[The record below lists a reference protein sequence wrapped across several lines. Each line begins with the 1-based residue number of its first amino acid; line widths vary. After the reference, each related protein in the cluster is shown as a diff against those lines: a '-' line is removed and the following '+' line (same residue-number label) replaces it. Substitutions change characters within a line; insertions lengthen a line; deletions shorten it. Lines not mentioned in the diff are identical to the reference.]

1 VHSIAELAA
10 LAQAQLGEAP
20 SGYPGAAP
28 PGYAA
33 PPQAGPVPGP
43 PGYAGPPQ
51 AGPVPGPPGFDAPP
65 QVGPV
70 PGPPGFDG
78 PPQAGPVPGP
88 PGSAGATPG
97 WAQQPRSGPLPGP
110 WGRRGTRSSRP
121 VDSGGDALAS
131 LEGDIAAAA
140 TGAAVR
146 FLGRAIS
153 KRMQRTFDERVRPA
167 LAARQEALLHEQI
180 AIAERHPDLRA
191 CLTDKVIFLAGGT
204 RTVPMSGMAGMLTLE
219 QSDALVAQ
227 LRGS

>member
-1 VHSIAELAA
+1 MHSIAELAE
-10 LAQAQLGEAP
+10 LARAQLGEAP

-33 PPQAGPVPGP
+33 QPQAGPLPGPGPVPGP
-43 PGYAGPPQ
+43 PGTG
-51 AGPVPGPPGFDAPP
+51 D
-65 QVGPV
+65 
-70 PGPPGFDG
+70 
-78 PPQAGPVPGP
+78 
-88 PGSAGATPG
+88 ATPG

-110 WGRRGTRSSRP
+110 WGRRGTRASRPDNP

-131 LEGDIAAAA
+131 LEGDIAAAP

-153 KRMQRTFDERVRPA
+153 KRMQRTFEERVRPA

-191 CLTDKVIFLAGGT
+191 CLTDQVIFLAGGT
-204 RTVPMSGMAGMLTLE
+204 RAVPMSGVTGMLTLE

-227 LRGS
+227 LRG